1 MKTCGV
7 PVIDTSEMGNRSVR
21 LGDKV
26 IFNCKVI
33 CTLQH
38 STSCIFSTFVSTSWF
53 RPTSVWSLEFGNPI
67 SPLKIKA
74 LILILTVRIFY
85 QRTQDGISL
94 YSRFSTLEQFKLCR
108 AFQSQESEH
117 CSIPCSIAECFSTI
131 HFKHTVSKLSLTSI
145 PMNVDISLIY
155 I

>member
-1 MKTCGV
+1 MH
-7 PVIDTSEMGNRSVR
+7 
-21 LGDKV
+21 L
-26 IFNCKVI
+26 IFNNSPFQWRPAGFLSLTRARWATDQSGSATRSSSTVRWSEHYNI
-33 CTLQH
+33 PPH
-38 STSCIFSTFVSTSWF
+38 SSCIFSTFVSTSWF

-94 YSRFSTLEQFKLCR
+94 CSRFSTLEQFKLCR

-117 CSIPCSIAECFSTI
+117 CSIPCSIAESALVLFTLSTPYQN
-131 HFKHTVSKLSLTSI
+131 F
-145 PMNVDISLIY
+145 P
-155 I
+155 